1 MERIKIST
9 RRRKELVDLNSF
21 INKFLKEKGYKDGA
35 LIIYNPHTTAG
46 LTINEGADPD
56 VAEDIIGTLSQKIPH
71 NLNYKHREGN
81 ADAHIQSV
89 LVGQSLTV
97 IVEEGNMKV
106 GTWQHIFFCEFDGP
120 REREV
125 WIKFI
130 PNP

>member
-9 RRRKELVDLNSF
+9 RRRKQLVDLNSF
-21 INKFLKEKGYKDGA
+21 INKFLREKGYKDGV
-35 LIIYNPHTTAG
+35 LILYNPHTTAG

-56 VAEDIIGTLSQKIPH
+56 VSEDIIETLSQKIPH
-71 NLNYKHREGN
+71 NLNYRHGEGN

-97 IVEEGNMKV
+97 IVENGNMKL

-130 PNP
+130 SNR